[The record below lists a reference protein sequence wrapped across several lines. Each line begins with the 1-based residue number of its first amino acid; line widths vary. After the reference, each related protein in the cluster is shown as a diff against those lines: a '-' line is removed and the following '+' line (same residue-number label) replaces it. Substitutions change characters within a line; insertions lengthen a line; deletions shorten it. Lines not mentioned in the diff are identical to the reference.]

1 MENNLNQEVIDKL
14 TKTCIC
20 SVVTRQAIKESIK
33 NGARTFED
41 VKKAT
46 RAGCGSC
53 KGARCK
59 WKIEELISDFKNK

>member
-1 MENNLNQEVIDKL
+1 MDNNLKDEVIDKL

-20 SVVTRQAIKESIK
+20 SVVTRHAIKNAIK
-33 NGARTFED
+33 DGANTFEE

-59 WKIEELISDFKNK
+59 WKIEELISNYRDM